1 MQIEFKTKV
10 KDGIVRIPVIKRHH
24 CDMNAVMEHKK
35 LRVYANSKLFEAVL
49 CKLLHSIG
57 VHIGAE
63 VPIDALPPC
72 VTVKPG
78 FLHTFTI
85 EVPND

>member
-1 MQIEFKTKV
+1 MKIKFKAKV
-10 KDGIVRIPVIKRHH
+10 KDGIVRVPVIKRHH
-24 CDMNAVMEHKK
+24 CDMNAVIKHKK
-35 LRVYANSKLFEAVL
+35 LSGYANSLLFEAVL
-49 CKLLHSIG
+49 GKLLYRAG
-57 VHIGAE
+57 VHTGCE

-85 EVPND
+85 AVPND